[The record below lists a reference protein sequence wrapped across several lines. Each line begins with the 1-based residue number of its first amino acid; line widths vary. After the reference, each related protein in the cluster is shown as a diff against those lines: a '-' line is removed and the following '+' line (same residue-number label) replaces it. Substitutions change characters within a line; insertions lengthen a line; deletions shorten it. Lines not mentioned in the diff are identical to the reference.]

1 MKLTTSTPLKP
12 FAEALGNAALQ
23 SSIEALGERSHAGAL
38 GSLESLLYS
47 ICQQHPKALA
57 VVNEYVERHS
67 TGLCSLTSATAA
79 GVPVVDQPGE
89 ESSSA
94 AVLRVPLVKFRQE
107 AAELDEKMRLAG
119 IQLLEECRTKSQAA
133 ASNAT
138 ASAAASALPSPASPH
153 ASPLPTSERCA
164 DTAATLPTESAL
176 SPEESASPQSAPASS
191 SADGPAHDLPQ
202 ADPSPAKAC
211 IQASGAT
218 GETPPL
224 FRDQSSAQ
232 PSKPMQA
239 AN

>member
-1 MKLTTSTPLKP
+1 MKLTKSSNL
-12 FAEALGNAALQ
+12 EAAAAALRKASMQ
-23 SSIEALGERSHAGAL
+23 GSMAALGEESYAGAFGCL
-38 GSLESLLYS
+38 SHLVYEILKLHPQSLET
-47 ICQQHPKALA
+47 
-57 VVNEYVERHS
+57 VNAYIARH
-67 TGLCSLTSATAA
+67 SLTSATAA

-89 ESSSA
+89 ESSSGVVRRA
-94 AVLRVPLVKFRQE
+94 PLLKFRRE

-119 IQLLEECRTKSQAA
+119 IQLLEECRTKPQAA

-153 ASPLPTSERCA
+153 ASPLPSSERCA
-164 DTAATLPTESAL
+164 DTAATLPTESAQ

-202 ADPSPAKAC
+202 ADPSPEKAC

-224 FRDQSSAQ
+224 FPDQSSPQ
-232 PSKPMQA
+232 PSQSTQA
-239 AN
+239 AS